1 MQLCSK
7 KKESRV
13 RPPGKVG
20 RVLPG
25 TQGQRKSS
33 HVEDSWTLDGPCFLS
48 DFVSVLRNNFL
59 RK

>member
-48 DFVSVLRNNFL
+48 DFCLCPQKHFS
-59 RK
+59 